1 MRDVRL
7 TANARPLGSRQA
19 DALQNLQGSIDG
31 VQQKGIVSYT
41 GALAGSTGSPANT
54 VPTVLEPGNHGVGK
68 LVFNASLVARTASET
83 RPANVAFHPRIH
95 V

>member
-1 MRDVRL
+1 MTVRA

-19 DALQNLQGSIDG
+19 DALQNIQGSIDG
-31 VQQKGIVSYT
+31 LQQKGIVSNT
-41 GALAGSTGSPANT
+41 GALAGSTSSPINT

-83 RPANVAFHPRIH
+83 RPVNTAYHPRLH